1 MESKVVSIADV
12 AEIVLGGTPN
22 TKIPEYWN
30 GTIKWATAKD
40 VSSVFGKYLYNT
52 EKSITEL
59 GLEKSPAKILE
70 KDTIVISA
78 RGTVGKFCMLPYP
91 MAFNQTCYGLIA
103 KQDIIDPHYL
113 YYNLFCLSE
122 QINSLSYGTTFN
134 TITKKTFHDIKF
146 RLPPLP
152 EQQKIASILSAF
164 DDKIELNNE
173 MNKTLEEMAQAIF
186 KHWFIDF
193 EFPNENGEP
202 YKSSGGEF
210 VNSELGPIPKGWKVG
225 VLSELCDVNM
235 GQSPPSSTYNL
246 DKKGIPFYQ
255 GVKDFGTK
263 YPSVTMYCLA
273 PKKIA
278 DEGDILLSVRA
289 PVGEINVA
297 IEKCCIGRGLAAL
310 RMKKG
315 ANNYLYYLML
325 NQKNNWTIFESGS
338 VFTAINKAAIE
349 NLPIFIPPVNIIK
362 KFNTLIQPVD
372 ERILNNTKEN
382 LFLSQLRDTL
392 LPKLISGEI
401 RVV

>member
-1 MESKVVSIADV
+1 
-12 AEIVLGGTPN
+12 
-22 TKIPEYWN
+22 
-30 GTIKWATAKD
+30 
-40 VSSVFGKYLYNT
+40 
-52 EKSITEL
+52 
-59 GLEKSPAKILE
+59 LE

>member
-1 MESKVVSIADV
+1 MGSEIVSIADV

-40 VSSVFGKYLYNT
+40 ISSVSGKYLYDT
-52 EKSITEL
+52 EKSITGL
-59 GLEKSPAKILE
+59 GLEKSSAKILG

-78 RGTVGKFCMLPYP
+78 RGTVGKICMLPYP

-134 TITKKTFHDIKF
+134 TITKKTFNDIKF
-146 RLPPLP
+146 KLPPLP

-164 DDKIELNNE
+164 DDEIELNNE

-210 VNSELGPIPKGWKVG
+210 VDSELGPIPKGWKVG

-246 DKKGIPFYQ
+246 DKKGISFYQ

-278 DEGDILLSVRA
+278 AKGDILLSVRA

-325 NQKNNWTIFESGS
+325 NQKNNWTIFENGS